1 MLTKYIAAVGVFSAF
16 VSATQVQASTV
27 VVLGTASIYEIFG
40 HAGNPGGD
48 YGPITPAMLTSFSAA
63 SGNVFRFSATG
74 LVSCCGGAGD
84 IPPDGGT
91 PGMNVTGANGLS
103 GLSGNGNIPLVGVFT
118 TETDP
123 ALATVPTALSFDKNS
138 PASLSP
144 LIGQVFYIGDGKS
157 GANNPLGTQ
166 LTFTAPSDATRL
178 FIGVIDAY
186 NFGGQT
192 GYYNDNNGSFSVQV
206 DLTTTSA
213 VPEPSTWAMMIIGF
227 AGVGFM
233 AYRRKSKPVLMA
245 A

>member
-1 MLTKYIAAVGVFSAF
+1 MLTKFITAFGVLSAF
-16 VSATQVQASTV
+16 VLASPAQASTV
-27 VVLGTASIYEIFG
+27 NVLGTASIYEIFG

-48 YGPITPAMLTSFSAA
+48 YGPITPAVLTNFNAA

-74 LVSCCGGAGD
+74 LVGCCGGAGD
-84 IPPDGGT
+84 IPPDGGNPT
-91 PGMNVTGANGLS
+91 MNVLGANGLS

-123 ALATVPTALSFDKNS
+123 ALATTPAALAFDKNS
-138 PASLSP
+138 PTSLSP

-178 FIGVIDAY
+178 YIGVIDAY
-186 NFGGQT
+186 NFGGLT
-192 GYYNDNNGSFSVQV
+192 GYYNDNPGSFTVQV

-213 VPEPSTWAMMIIGF
+213 VPETSTWAMMILGF

-233 AYRRKSKPVLMA
+233 AYRRKSKPAMMTT
-245 A
+245 